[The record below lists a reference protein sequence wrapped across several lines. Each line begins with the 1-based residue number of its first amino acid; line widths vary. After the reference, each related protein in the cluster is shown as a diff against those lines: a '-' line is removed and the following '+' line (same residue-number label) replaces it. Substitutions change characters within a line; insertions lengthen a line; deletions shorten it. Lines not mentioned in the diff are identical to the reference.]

1 MQYMSFK
8 SGECRYACELNLVQE
23 IIGDPSLEPC
33 LDCSELLIGVYDGA
47 RGPLPV
53 IDLLCRPPDLCPLS
67 EMALLVFESNRKLVG
82 LLIDEISEVFEID
95 PKEVRPL
102 ASDDRFAMED
112 LLKGK
117 IEFSGSSY
125 YLIDPDRIGKAC
137 VAATVGDGHDMADDP
152 SRKKWP
158 GRE

>member
-1 MQYMSFK
+1 MQFMSFK

-23 IIGDPSLEPC
+23 IIGEPVLEPC
-33 LDCSELLIGVYDGA
+33 LDCSELLVGVFDGA

-67 EMALLVFESNRKLVG
+67 EMALLVFEFGRSLVG
-82 LLIDEISEVFEID
+82 LLVDEIGEVFEIYPD
-95 PKEVRPL
+95 AVRPL
-102 ASDDRFAMED
+102 SNDDRFAID
-112 LLKGK
+112 GLLKGK
-117 IEFSGSSY
+117 IELSGNSY

-137 VAATVGDGHDMADDP
+137 VAATVGEGHDMADDP
-152 SRKKWP
+152 PGEKWP